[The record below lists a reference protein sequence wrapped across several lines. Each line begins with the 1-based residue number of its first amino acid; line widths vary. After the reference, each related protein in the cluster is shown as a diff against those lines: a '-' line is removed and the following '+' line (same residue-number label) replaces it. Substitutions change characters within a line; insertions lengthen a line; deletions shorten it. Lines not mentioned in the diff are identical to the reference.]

1 MMILFNKQSCSV
13 ASNGVHLFKYF
24 YRMPMDEIENIAI
37 QGDIEVNSITVSPN
51 SLRFSPN
58 YIKPIEVR
66 NPKIPFISPLKCE
79 SGLAVTISG
88 KPKQRSD
95 FFNINFENEKE
106 IFFHVSVRMND
117 KAVVRNSK
125 TAAAKWQT
133 EERSI
138 VYFPFQKGLSFDM
151 YITVTEKEY
160 LCAINGQFF
169 FRFTHRQLPLG
180 LITQFAIKGDIDVHS
195 VRFDYN

>member
-1 MMILFNKQSCSV
+1 
-13 ASNGVHLFKYF
+13 
-24 YRMPMDEIENIAI
+24 MDEIEFIAI
-37 QGDIEVNSITVSPN
+37 NGDIEVNSITVSPN
-51 SLRFSPN
+51 SLSFSST
-58 YIKPIEVR
+58 YIKPIEFR
-66 NPKIPFISPLKCE
+66 NPKIPFITPLRCE

-95 FFNINFENEKE
+95 FFTINFENDKQ
-106 IFFHVSVRMND
+106 IFFHISIRMNE

-125 TAAAKWQT
+125 SSGLKWQD

-138 VYFPFQKGLSFDM
+138 VYFPFKHGLSFDM

-160 LCAINGQFF
+160 LVAINGQFF
-169 FRFTHRQLPLG
+169 FRFSHRVLPLG
-180 LITQFAIKGDIDVHS
+180 LINQFSVKGDIDLHS